1 MKSILIDK
9 DFFKIDNAKSVGL
22 ISGIKKLS
30 ERFDLYVVRPK
41 SIEKLFL
48 KLIRLESV
56 ILKDAAEIN
65 SFDYVISTAN
75 PNKKNFI
82 SVGSKGRI
90 KNFEEAADAII
101 SMQRSATVSRKTKET
116 EISISVELD
125 GTGQKKIKTG
135 IGFFDHMLDQISRHA
150 NINLFVLV
158 KGDLH
163 IDEHHT
169 VEDTGIALGEAIR
182 KALGNKL
189 GIKRYGCFLP
199 MDDSVAICAL
209 DLGGRIYLNFDAE
222 FSREKV
228 GGFPTELTEEFFRG
242 LAAGL
247 GANLYMKAQGK
258 NDHHKIEALFKAF
271 AKSLNEACRIDE
283 RAKNSLPSTKGLL

>member
-1 MKSILIDK
+1 MKSVLIDK
-9 DFFKIDNAKSVGL
+9 NFFKMNNARSAGL
-22 ISGIKKLS
+22 FSGIKNLS
-30 ERFDLYVVRPK
+30 ERFDLYVDQQK
-41 SIEKLFL
+41 SIDKIFL
-48 KLIRLESV
+48 KLLRLENV
-56 ILKDAAEIN
+56 VLKDAAQTS
-65 SFDYVISTAN
+65 SFDYVISTVKSN
-75 PNKKNFI
+75 RKNSI
-82 SVGSKGRI
+82 SVGPKSKTR
-90 KNFEEAADAII
+90 NFEDAAEAII
-101 SMQRSATVSRKTKET
+101 KMHRSSAVSRKTRET
-116 EISISVELD
+116 EIKISVELD
-125 GTGQKKIKTG
+125 GIGKRKIKTG
-135 IGFFDHMLDQISRHA
+135 IGFFDHMLDQIARHA
-150 NINLFVLV
+150 NINLFVTV

-182 KALGNKL
+182 KALGSKL

-228 GGFPTELTEEFFRG
+228 GDFPTELTEEFFRG
-242 LAAGL
+242 LAGGM
-247 GANLYMKAQGK
+247 GANLYLKTQGK